1 MLRFAILAPG
11 QRKSGLPDLRHLLP
25 ISGKPEIG
33 VSFRSRKGAR
43 CTRPGHETSSSL
55 HPFANIANSFTT
67 CS

>member
-1 MLRFAILAPG
+1 MLRFAILALG

-43 CTRPGHETSSSL
+43 RTRPGHAAYY
-55 HPFANIANSFTT
+55 PFANRVNSFTT